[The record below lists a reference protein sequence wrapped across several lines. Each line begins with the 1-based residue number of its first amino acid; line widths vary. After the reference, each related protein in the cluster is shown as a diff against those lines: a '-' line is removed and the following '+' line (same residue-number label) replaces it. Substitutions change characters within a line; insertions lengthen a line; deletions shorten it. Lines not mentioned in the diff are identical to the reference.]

1 MSTIVVILLIVVNA
15 VLVLY
20 AIVTYNGLVR
30 QRNEV
35 EEAYWQIDV
44 QRKRRYNLVPNLLEN
59 VKKYS
64 RQEQEVLR
72 EMGE

>member
-1 MSTIVVILLIVVNA
+1 MSTIVVILLIVVIA

-44 QRKRRYNLVPNLLEN
+44 QLKRRYNIPNLLEN
-59 VKKYS
+59 VKKYF

>member
-30 QRNEV
+30 QRKEV

-44 QRKRRYNLVPNLLEN
+44 QRKRRYNLIPNLLEN
-59 VKKYS
+59 VKKYF

>member
-59 VKKYS
+59 VKKYF